1 MAMTE
6 LMHAREAYEQYQSNR
21 DKGKDAEELKQWDE
35 VVSKINKAVEYGRHR
50 VDTGL
55 NLFGSVRA
63 RLTSL
68 GYEVEAI
75 LHHDIVGWYKPN
87 QYWE

>member
-1 MAMTE
+1 MSE
-6 LMHAREAYEQYQSNR
+6 LMHAREAYEQSQSNR

-55 NLFGSVRA
+55 NLSGPVRA

-68 GYEVEAI
+68 GYEVEANHYQI
-75 LHHDIVGWYKPN
+75 SVGWYKPN
-87 QYWE
+87 QFWE